1 MNAYGIS
8 RGTAGWFA
16 SAAPLTIALVSLPLA
31 IIGARHS
38 LKKTFAVGAFLQ
50 AGGILAPFAPN
61 YVLLIAT
68 RVIFAVGTAIT
79 VPVAT
84 AIATEWFS
92 SRKLPT
98 LNAAMMS
105 FINLG
110 NAVAYFLTVPLAVL
124 ISWKAP
130 ITIYGVVALT
140 CALGWVVFGRDKA
153 KVTRITEVSAANGT
167 EPEPRP
173 SLKNILAS
181 RSTLVLAFATL
192 GSWCLGN
199 AIGSWLPA
207 YYNQVFGMSL
217 QKASSI
223 MAVVTF
229 GGTAACLLGGFLA
242 VRIGLRK
249 PLLILSGVFLGLS
262 ALSAILINNPVAI
275 YASVALFGVFSNL
288 HNPSLFTIPM
298 ELPNTPLRS
307 GVIIFSVMQVG
318 GNLGNFIG
326 PLLVGYLDD
335 ATGSYLPGFI
345 GAIVLSFSLLVAGI
359 MLPETGPKARTP
371 ASKAIP
377 AATQHAHSTVG

>member
-38 LKKTFAVGAFLQ
+38 LKKTFAIGAFLQ

-61 YVLLIAT
+61 YVLLIVT

-130 ITIYGVVALT
+130 MTIYGAVALT

-153 KVTRITEVSAANGT
+153 KAARVTEVSGVGGI
-167 EPEPRP
+167 ELEPRQ
-173 SLKNILAS
+173 SIKSILAN
-181 RSTLVLAFATL
+181 RSTLFLAFATL

-223 MAVVTF
+223 MSVITI

-242 VRIGLRK
+242 VRIGLRR

-262 ALSAILINNPVAI
+262 ALGAIMFNHPITI
-275 YASVALFGVFSNL
+275 YVSVALFGVFGNL

-298 ELPNTPLRS
+298 ELPGTPIRS
-307 GVIIFSVMQVG
+307 GVVIFSVMQVG

-359 MLPETGPKARTP
+359 MLPETGPKARAP
-371 ASKAIP
+371 ASQAI
-377 AATQHAHSTVG
+377 ARATQHAQSPVG